1 MYLCV
6 CFQEPEQQASADVD
20 ASGRRP
26 RRKAAVSANKS
37 LRASRDS
44 PDGAPSDDEY
54 KGGSG
59 EEAAEAVSDDDAMGS
74 VDEEE
79 EEEDD
84 GEL

>member
-59 EEAAEAVSDDDAMGS
+59 EEAVSADDAMGS
-74 VDEEE
+74 ADEEE